1 MKRID
6 IIGQNGNDG
15 QVYDTVAIDGVVYRH
30 NDNGRYALYLK
41 TKTGTWHESASV
53 TNDELEAGSEFRRC
67 NQGNA

>member
-53 TNDELEAGSEFRRC
+53 TNDELEVGSEKV
-67 NQGNA
+67 